1 LNKRVLS
8 PVIAILLATLAFIPM
23 VPINVHAQSGASLTA
38 SPTPIAGNPGD
49 TFAVTVLVDGVM
61 SLVAYDVQLNY
72 NGAVLSAQSVDFS
85 GPFAGSACTILPVVE
100 SSSDATGSVRA
111 AVTTL
116 FGCTVDVT
124 SPTAVFVVTFKVLSR
139 LNSPLHI
146 STDQQCAC
154 TPLAQFT
161 GGSVIG
167 VTSISYSDGTFFGE
181 PNIRFISAGNVTT
194 VPFHPKI
201 KKGDRVAQV
210 EAFLTLGPTETV
222 PGFAFV
228 VFDITG
234 QFSGTTTTITSNEA
248 FLSPGATQTVSAP
261 FAFPLH
267 KDHYTVFA
275 TLWRGSSP
283 TSIVMA
289 GTAAPYLFNVT

>member
-1 LNKRVLS
+1 LNKRLLS
-8 PVIAILLATLAFIPM
+8 PVIAILLATLAFIPA
-23 VPINVHAQSGASLTA
+23 VPINAHAQSGSSL
-38 SPTPIAGNPGD
+38 SVTPSTFAGNPGD
-49 TFAVTVLVDGVM
+49 TFMVTVLVDQTT

-85 GPFAGSACTILPVVE
+85 GPFAGSTCTLLPVVE
-100 SSSDATGSVRA
+100 SFSDATGSVRA

-124 SPTAVFVVTFKVLSR
+124 SPTPVFVVTFKVLSR
-139 LNSPLHI
+139 LNSPLHV

-167 VTSISYSDGTFFGE
+167 VTNIAYSDGTFFGE
-181 PNIRFISAGNVTT
+181 PNIAFISAGNVTT

-201 KKGDRVAQV
+201 KKGDRSTQV

-228 VFDITG
+228 VFDIVSR
-234 QFSGTTTTITSNEA
+234 SGATTTITSNEA
-248 FLSPGATQTVSAP
+248 FLSPGATQTVSAT
-261 FAFPLH
+261 FTFPLH